1 LRIIFVGTSSFG
13 VPVLRKLI
21 SLGEEVVAVITQ
33 PDRPAGRGRKMHPSP
48 IKEVAIEYGLCLFQ
62 PENINSESAIEKIK
76 VFKPDLIILI
86 AYGQI
91 LSREILKIPPRGCL
105 NVHPSLLPYY
115 KGSAPI
121 QWTIIRGEQETG
133 ISFLFMNEKIDA
145 GDIIL
150 QKKVKI
156 LPEENQQELSNRL
169 SMKSAEMMAEV
180 LDTIKKGNYKKITQ
194 SQGKYFYARKIGKTD
209 CKINWN
215 NRGIDIL
222 NLVRGI
228 AYAPCAHTEFNGK
241 RIKITKAY
249 LIEPAEENKEISE
262 GKPGDIM
269 SVSKEGIQVL
279 AGDNSRIVIKRLIL
293 PGSKEMDVSQFINGH
308 KIKAGDSFVNL
319 KSGKRK

>member
-1 LRIIFVGTSSFG
+1 MRIIFVGTSSFG
-13 VPVLRKLI
+13 IPVLRKLI
-21 SLGEEVVAVITQ
+21 SLGEDVVAVITQ
-33 PDRPAGRGRKMHPSP
+33 PDRPAGRGKKMHPSP
-48 IKEVAIEYGLCLFQ
+48 IKEVALEYGLCLFQ
-62 PENINSESAIEKIK
+62 PENINSKSAIEKMIK
-76 VFKPDLIILI
+76 FEPDLIILI

-133 ISFLFMNEKIDA
+133 ISLLFMNEKIDA

-156 LPEENQQELSNRL
+156 LPEENQQELGNRL
-169 SMKSAEMMAEV
+169 SIKSAEMIAGI
-180 LDTIKKGNYKKITQ
+180 LDSIKKGNYKKITQ
-194 SQGKYFYARKIGKTD
+194 PRGKYFYARKIDKTD

-228 AYAPCAHTEFNGK
+228 AYMPCAYTEFKDK
-241 RIKITKAY
+241 RIKITKVF
-249 LIEPAEENKEISE
+249 LLEPAEKNQEIS
-262 GKPGDIM
+262 GKKPGDIVG
-269 SVSKEGIQVL
+269 VSKEGIQVL
-279 AGDNSRIVIKRLIL
+279 AGDNSRIAIKRLIL
-293 PGSKEMDVSQFINGH
+293 SGSKEMDVSQFINGYQ
-308 KIKAGDSFVNL
+308 IRVGDSFI
-319 KSGKRK
+319 

>member
-13 VPVLRKLI
+13 IPVLRKLI
-21 SLGEEVVAVITQ
+21 SLGEDVVAVITQ
-33 PDRPAGRGRKMHPSP
+33 PDRPAGRGKKMHPSP
-48 IKEVAIEYGLCLFQ
+48 IKEVALEYGLCLFQ

-76 VFKPDLIILI
+76 KFEPDLIILI

-91 LSREILKIPPRGCL
+91 LSKEILKIPPRGCL

-169 SMKSAEMMAEV
+169 SIKSAEMMTEA
-180 LDTIKKGNYKKITQ
+180 LDTIKIGNYKKITQ
-194 SQGKYFYARKIGKTD
+194 PLGKYFYARKINKTD

-215 NRGIDIL
+215 NRGIDIF

-228 AYAPCAHTEFNGK
+228 AYSSSAYTEFMGK
-241 RIKITKAY
+241 RIKITKVF
-249 LIEPAEENKEISE
+249 LIEPTEESQDISE
-262 GKPGDIM
+262 RKPGDIV
-269 SVSKEGIQVL
+269 SVSKEGIEVL
-279 AGDNSRIVIKRLIL
+279 AGDNSRVVIKRLIL

-308 KIKAGDSFVNL
+308 QIRVGDSFI
-319 KSGKRK
+319 